1 MIDAPPTVASGT
13 GPPDD
18 LDEVVPAPD
27 RSADAAPSAGGA
39 PPTRRRRRRSSG
51 WWRYGFPIAMVLL
64 VAAVP
69 VLVYAGART
78 VLDSNDGRLVNRVT
92 DPAAPGWEAIVEPTP
107 TDLVVAVD
115 ADGTMLGASVLVLT
129 GQGSGA
135 VLQIPA
141 ETLVPITV
149 DGVKLPGISL
159 AYEWTLTGMDGVR
172 ARVGDLLNLELTDA
186 QAVTAPEWAA
196 LVGQAGPL
204 AVSSPD
210 PAVDESGR
218 VVFPQG
224 TIQLA
229 PTDVA
234 SYLSV
239 QGRNESDL
247 ARLVRVEA
255 FWKAWLEAVG
265 SSGGAALPD
274 PVDQGLGLF
283 LGTLGSEAV
292 RYEILPVTPEPGPGG
307 EVYLPIDDEVAA
319 VVAEL
324 VPFPRGAPGMR
335 PTVRVLDGTGQ
346 LDHGVDAAVVLG
358 ASGAQVEVIGNATD
372 FGVSTTEITY
382 YDPALAD
389 EAERLRDALGVGSVE
404 QSDQKSA
411 IDITV
416 VLGTDAMALGG
427 TSAAV
432 PGTAAG
438 GATGG

>member
-18 LDEVVPAPD
+18 LHEVVPAPD
-27 RSADAAPSAGGA
+27 PSADAAPSAGGA
-39 PPTRRRRRRSSG
+39 PPTRGRRRQSSR
-51 WWRYGFPIAMVLL
+51 WWRYGFPLAMVLL

-69 VLVYAGART
+69 ALVYTGART

-107 TDLVVAVD
+107 TDLVVTVD
-115 ADGTMLGASVLVLT
+115 ADGTMAGASVLVLT

-159 AYEWTLTGMDGVR
+159 AYEWTLTGLDGVR

-186 QAVTAPEWAA
+186 QAITAPEWAA
-196 LVGQAGPL
+196 LVGQAGTL
-204 AVSSPD
+204 AVNSPD

-229 PTDVA
+229 PADVA
-234 SYLSV
+234 NYLSV
-239 QGRNESDL
+239 QGRSESDL

-255 FWKAWLEAVG
+255 FWKAWLGAVG

-292 RYEILPVTPEPGPGG
+292 RYEILPVTSEPGPGG
-307 EVYLPIDDEVAA
+307 EVYLPIDDDVAE

-389 EAERLRDALGVGSVE
+389 DAERLRDALGVGSVE

-416 VLGTDAMALGG
+416 VLGADAMALGG
-427 TSAAV
+427 ISAAV

-438 GATGG
+438 GARGG